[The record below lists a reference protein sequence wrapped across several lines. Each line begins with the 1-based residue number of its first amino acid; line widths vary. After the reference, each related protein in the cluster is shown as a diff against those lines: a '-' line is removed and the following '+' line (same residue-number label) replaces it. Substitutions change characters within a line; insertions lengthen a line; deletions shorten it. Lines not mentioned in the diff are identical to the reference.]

1 MKKSYESGKILGEA
15 EGKSDGYFGTGL
27 NNKIYISFDDIYN
40 EKYYSDSDHGDWYD
54 QTIEINEDFKKEFI
68 KGYKDGYNEAYE
80 QGHIEWAN
88 EGYDIG
94 YGEGLIDFEIGKKS
108 RINELISDERGER
121 IEYNEGYEE
130 GYEDGYNGHY
140 NSDSSET
147 VIKKK
152 IKKMKTKI
160 KKHDPIICMKEKT
173 QLKEFFVMA
182 RELKLSYIIYVK
194 DSEGIN
200 NRVWATSKQ
209 DLVRC
214 FTFFS
219 KNNCFGRIE
228 RLETA
233 IKSGFADSINYNL
246 N

>member
-27 NNKIYISFDDIYN
+27 KNKIYISFDDIYN

-68 KGYKDGYNEAYE
+68 NGYKDGYKEAYE

-160 KKHDPIICMKEKT
+160 IKHDPIIWVKEKT
-173 QLKEFFVMA
+173 QLKEFFIIA
-182 RELKLSYIIYVK
+182 KDLKLNYIVYLRK
-194 DSEGIN
+194 YEGN
-200 NRVWATSKQ
+200 YLSVWATSKQ
-209 DLVRC
+209 DLIRC

-219 KNNCFGRIE
+219 KNNYFGRIE
-228 RLETA
+228 ILETA
-233 IKSGFADSINYNL
+233 IQSGFAETVDNNL
-246 N
+246 K